1 MTGKPHH
8 IVVMGVAGCGKSTVG
23 AALAERLGA
32 EFLDGDALHPQANID
47 KMASGTPLNDTD
59 RALWLAEIGRRFSTS
74 DAPLVIACSA
84 LKRAYRDLIRQGDP
98 SVVFVH
104 LHGSREL
111 LNERM
116 NNRPGHF
123 MPPSLLNSQLATL
136 EPLENDE
143 NGILLSTAIS
153 LPQVVDEAFAFSL
166 TQPN

>member
-1 MTGKPHH
+1 M
-8 IVVMGVAGCGKSTVG
+8 
-23 AALAERLGA
+23 AA
-32 EFLDGDALHPQANID
+32 
-47 KMASGTPLNDTD
+47 GTPLNDDD
-59 RALWLAEIGRRFSTS
+59 RSPWLAEIGRRFTAS
-74 DAPLVIACSA
+74 DSPLVIACSA

-123 MPPSLLNSQLATL
+123 MPTSLLDSQLATL
-136 EPLENDE
+136 EPLENYE